1 MSIVEEKRGRKVAT
15 KEASRTSH
23 VSIGAVDWR
32 VRYEQFRNIAFAFPP
47 PSSSPREKPR
57 ETSANNYES
66 STNIIPV
73 NLSAPVSRVSIAPL
87 PFAR

>member
-32 VRYEQFRNIAFAFPP
+32 VRYEQFRNIGHRLCF
-47 PSSSPREKPR
+47 SSAVFFSSR
-57 ETSANNYES
+57 ETAR
-66 STNIIPV
+66 
-73 NLSAPVSRVSIAPL
+73 NLYQQL
-87 PFAR
+87 